1 MNVISCKVY
10 AIAIRISMALVVMN
24 QATSEFRPDKYEF
37 IHNFTLRTH
46 THTYNGQRQDK
57 HKHKTMK
64 NNQT

>member
-1 MNVISCKVY
+1 MISCKVY

-46 THTYNGQRQDK
+46 THTHTMDNDK
-57 HKHKTMK
+57 TNTNTK
-64 NNQT
+64 Q